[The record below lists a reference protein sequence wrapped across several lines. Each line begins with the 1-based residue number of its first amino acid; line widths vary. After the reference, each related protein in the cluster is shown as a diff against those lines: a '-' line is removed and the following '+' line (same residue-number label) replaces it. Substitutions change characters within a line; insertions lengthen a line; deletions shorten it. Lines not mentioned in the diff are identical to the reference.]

1 MMKVPTTVFASALMF
16 TAWLPSAYAQG
27 VEEQPVPKV
36 SVPPQS
42 GAPTTQQ
49 PADQHAP
56 AQAPVSGPAQMD
68 WDGDGTPPNGYHLET
83 RVRKGLVIAGAVT
96 FGTMYLTTVIGAAFA
111 NALGS
116 SRASVAFVPIAG
128 PFIALRDVPDER
140 GVALLVI
147 DGVVQ
152 AAGATMLIVGLAAQ
166 KTVAV
171 RTDSAKVEIM
181 PVVGPGSVGL
191 VGTF

>member
-1 MMKVPTTVFASALMF
+1 MMKVPTTVFAGALAF

-36 SVPPQS
+36 SVVPQS

-49 PADQHAP
+49 AADQQAP
-56 AQAPVSGPAQMD
+56 ASGTAQMD

-128 PFIALRDVPDER
+128 PFIALRDVSDER

-171 RTDSAKVEIM
+171 RNDSAKVEIM
-181 PVVGPGSVGL
+181 PVVGPGSVGI